1 MRHQFSVQKQTAVN
15 PPFVVFQIIPPQDSV
30 LGQHAFLLLVWYQIR
45 NPVISVLRVSQ
56 FGHDSGSFRA
66 HNFGWQLLSVWV
78 PGYVEFVILC
88 SVSCVHTVQCFSQS
102 ESASAHITPMWHFLT
117 PTGYA
122 VYWTHGY
129 NQRETRPHTLPYQSH
144 IALRRYNIRFV
155 LMFPASEVTRYLHPS
170 PPDSF
175 LPKHQSN
182 HPQSL
187 HNNRLL
193 FFWKSDKSC
202 LQTMSP
208 DW

>member
-45 NPVISVLRVSQ
+45 NPVISVLLVCQVHSL
-56 FGHDSGSFRA
+56 FPSFR
-66 HNFGWQLLSVWV
+66 FYL
-78 PGYVEFVILC
+78 PCYVEFVILC